1 MLALLE
7 ARRGR
12 RKAHGA
18 DAADRVTEAGGR
30 VRTTEPGRRHRRL
43 CQLLDHLVDLQLW
56 CAKFHDFT
64 ILAPP

>member
-30 VRTTEPGRRHRRL
+30 VRTTEPGRRHRRHRRL
-43 CQLLDHLVDLQLW
+43 CQLVDLGSSSLVSGLW
-56 CAKFHDFT
+56 V
-64 ILAPP
+64 